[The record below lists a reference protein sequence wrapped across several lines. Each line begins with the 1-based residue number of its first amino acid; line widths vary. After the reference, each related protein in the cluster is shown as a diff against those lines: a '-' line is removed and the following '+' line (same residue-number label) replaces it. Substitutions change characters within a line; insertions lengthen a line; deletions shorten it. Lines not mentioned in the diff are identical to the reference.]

1 MSLNNM
7 RFSVSAM
14 IIRSMDVRDSLGEVL
29 ERFLGLL
36 DEIDFKVIHREETGD
51 GFRVIGASAKR
62 RSQLTATMMSLLIG
76 YIQRNRIT
84 VELEARQNSGVVHAV
99 LRSCPYLDVLDM
111 EAPGGNPE
119 EQERCL
125 LLTDFIQ
132 EEIMKHEQVG

>member
-1 MSLNNM
+1 M

-14 IIRSMDVRDSLGEVL
+14 IVRSMDVRGAWGELLG
-29 ERFLGLL
+29 RFLGLL
-36 DEIDFKVIHREETGD
+36 DEIGFTVIHREETGD

-62 RSQLTATMMSLLIG
+62 MSQLTATMMNLFVG
-76 YIQRNRIT
+76 YIQRNRVT
-84 VELEARQNSGVVHAV
+84 VELEARQDGGVVHAV

-125 LLTDFIQ
+125 LLADFMQ
-132 EEIMKHEQVG
+132 EEIMKHEQSG